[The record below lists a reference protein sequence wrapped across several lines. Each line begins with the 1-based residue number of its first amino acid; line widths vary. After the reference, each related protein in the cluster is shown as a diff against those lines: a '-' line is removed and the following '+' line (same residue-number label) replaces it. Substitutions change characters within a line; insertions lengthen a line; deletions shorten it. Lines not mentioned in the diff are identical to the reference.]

1 MHTCWLESIIRIML
15 LDRWVSTLHRVVMPS
30 TGALERRFS
39 MAYFVNI
46 NGDALVETLDS
57 CRDENGRSNKY
68 GPILAKDHL
77 MAKHLASM
85 EEEAAKDHSEL

>member
-1 MHTCWLESIIRIML
+1 MA
-15 LDRWVSTLHRVVMPS
+15 STKD
-30 TGALERRFS
+30 LERRFS

-57 CRDENGRSNKY
+57 CQDENGIPNKY

-85 EEEAAKDHSEL
+85 EEEAPNGHSEL

>member
-1 MHTCWLESIIRIML
+1 
-15 LDRWVSTLHRVVMPS
+15 MPS
-30 TGALERRFS
+30 TDDFQQRFS

-46 NGDALVETLDS
+46 NGDAIVETMDS
-57 CRDENGRSNKY
+57 CKDDKDGQKTTKY

-85 EEEAAKDHSEL
+85 QDHVIEEHKSHRSAEKEL